1 MRKITFI
8 TRLVLSFVLTGFLV
22 VLALAIG
29 YTAAIGIFTLI
40 CYGLSFV
47 VGSLIASVML
57 FIFSYAS
64 AIALLC
70 GMWWSAMNFK
80 KINAWI
86 VNKFAWAKLY
96 MANVWDDVK
105 YYVTN
110 PKELWSVTKT
120 AVVNAAVAIK
130 DGYVY
135 AAVCTWSFI
144 KSIPA
149 RVKSL
154 FTKSQPALI
163 TEAVIIKA

>member
-8 TRLVLSFVLTGFLV
+8 TRLILSFVLTGILV

-47 VGSLIASVML
+47 VGSFIASVML

-70 GMWWSAMNFK
+70 GMWWSVMNFK

-96 MANVWDDVK
+96 MANAWDDVK

-120 AVVNAAVAIK
+120 AAVAIK
-130 DGYVY
+130 DGFVY
-135 AAVCTWSFI
+135 GAVSTWSFI

-149 RVKSL
+149 RIKSW
-154 FTKSQPALI
+154 FTKSQPLSI
-163 TEAVIIKA
+163 TEAVIITA

>member
-8 TRLVLSFVLTGFLV
+8 TRLILSFVLTGILV

-80 KINAWI
+80 LIHSFI
-86 VNKFAWAKLY
+86 QNKFAWAKLY
-96 MANVWDDVK
+96 MANAWDDVK

-120 AVVNAAVAIK
+120 AAVNTAVAIK
-130 DGYVY
+130 DGFVY
-135 AAVCTWSFI
+135 GAVSTWSFI

-149 RVKSL
+149 RIKSL

-163 TEAVIIKA
+163 TEAVIVKA